1 MTNKRLTQLILY
13 SLLLLGVIFSLFAPQ
28 FPQLIEYGYS
38 TKLYYWTIRQ
48 YSLLTGIFPFSLAE
62 LIVVG
67 TIAFMIYQTGK
78 AMIMFH
84 KSRKDFIKGLF
95 KTSGRLALMLVLV
108 YLVFNLMWGLNYSRM
123 TFAEISG
130 LPVEPASVN
139 ELAELALDLTYR
151 ANDLRDQAAEDDQG
165 VMTIP
170 HGLKD
175 MFYRAHLGYERAS
188 EIYPELGGSY
198 GRPKGVMMSHYWSY
212 TGISGAFFP
221 FTAEANVNINM
232 PHFML
237 PATTTHE
244 MAHQRGFAREDEANY
259 IAYLTCT
266 LHPDEDF
273 QYSGV
278 IFALLS
284 TMNALQRYDTETWR
298 EIRVLY
304 SDGVNRDLK
313 DWQDYIE
320 RYEGPVKELST
331 SVNNSYLK
339 ANRQKD
345 GVHSYGRMVD
355 LLLAEFRVRN
365 HSHELPDE

>member
-1 MTNKRLTQLILY
+1 MGEQGEMNHNRLIKWILY
-13 SLLLLGVIFSLFAPQ
+13 SFLLLGVVLSLFAPR
-28 FPQLIEYGYS
+28 FSQLIEYGYS
-38 TKLYYWTIRQ
+38 TKLYYWTIRN
-48 YSLLTGIFPFSLAE
+48 YSLLTGLFPFSLAE
-62 LIVVG
+62 LIVLS
-67 TIAFMIYQTGK
+67 TIVFMIYQIGRSIVIFNK
-78 AMIMFH
+78 N
-84 KSRKDFIKGLF
+84 RKGFVKGLF
-95 KTSGRLALMLVLV
+95 KKSGRLALG
-108 YLVFNLMWGLNYSRM
+108 LVFVYVIFILMWGLNYSRM

-130 LPVEPASVN
+130 LPVEPVSVN
-139 ELAELALDLTYR
+139 ELAELALDLTHR
-151 ANDLRDQAAEDDQG
+151 ANDLRSQVAENDRDT
-165 VMTIP
+165 MTLPDGIR
-170 HGLKD
+170 D
-175 MFYRAHLGYERAS
+175 MFYRAHLGYEKAS
-188 EIYPELGGSY
+188 EIYPELGGRY
-198 GRPKGVMMSHYWSY
+198 GRPKGVRLSHYWSY

-266 LHPDEDF
+266 LHPDADF

-278 IFALLS
+278 IFALMS
-284 TMNALQRYDTETWR
+284 TMNALQRHDTETWR

-304 SDGVNRDLK
+304 SEEVNRDLR

-320 RYEGPVKELST
+320 RYQGPVKQLST
-331 SVNNSYLK
+331 SVNNTYLK

-355 LLLAEFRVRN
+355 LLLAEFRVRKY
-365 HSHELPDE
+365 